1 MMGLYLDC
9 VDVKELWVLEMK
21 KNVPYELSHLIIN
34 TADKLYLIVSIP
46 ERLTNRDLFKKHIQT

>member
-46 ERLTNRDLFKKHIQT
+46 ERLNRDLFKKHIQT

>member
-46 ERLTNRDLFKKHIQT
+46 EKLTCGMI

>member
-46 ERLTNRDLFKKHIQT
+46 ERNRDLFKKHIQT

>member
-21 KNVPYELSHLIIN
+21 KNAPYELSHLISN